1 LIHKEDIDKIFEVAR
16 VEEVVGD
23 YVTLKKRGVNL
34 IGLCPFHDE
43 KTPSFYV
50 SPVKGIYKCFG
61 CGKGGHAINF
71 VMEKELMSYPDA
83 LRHLAKK
90 YNIQIVEEEQSPEQ
104 LQSQND
110 RESLFVVSSFAQKNF
125 SENLYT
131 TDEGKSI
138 GLGYFKERG
147 FRDDIIQKFQL
158 GYSLNNRNAFTDSAI
173 KAGYKAEYLVKS
185 GLTIEY
191 KAHSDPPPSAN
202 AQDKLGRE
210 NQHTIASPSLR
221 EGEESQRTSQTGG
234 VVGSSPSP
242 SGRLGG
248 ASYFDR
254 FWGRVIFPVHNAT
267 GRVIAFG
274 GRTLRTD
281 KKTAK
286 YINSPETDIYHKSD
300 VLYGIFFAKKE
311 IIAQENC
318 FLVEGYT
325 DVISMHQAGIENVV
339 ASSGTSLTVGQIKLI
354 RRFTKNI
361 TILYDGDSA
370 GIKAS
375 FRGIDLILE
384 EGMNVKVLLFPDG
397 EDPDSYSKRVS
408 NKELKTFVKENSKSF
423 VAFKTDILISEAG
436 NDPAKRVAVINEIA
450 ETLAILSAMQSEE
463 YIKICFQLLK
473 IDQEKL
479 IGLVNKKRRDRI
491 DKKSSK
497 IVETSVEETIAQP
510 TIDEIATLIN
520 SAEHQ
525 ERDIIRL
532 LLNYGNKNVT
542 VDGEEKDEKDKYIP
556 IEISL
561 AALIVHELQHDN
573 IVLQNMLY
581 NSIYNEF
588 VQQLTDDKVPDYNY
602 FINHENMDIC
612 SLTVDLISSP
622 YSLSNWE
629 QHSIYTT
636 MEENILKKSLYNAV
650 YALKSRKLEMMIHD
664 IQKRL
669 KENPPDDEMMA
680 LMQTQHQLLKAKK
693 TFNELLGRIIVK

>member
-1 LIHKEDIDKIFEVAR
+1 LIHKEDIDKIFEAAR

-71 VMEKELMSYPDA
+71 VMEKELMTYPDA

-90 YNIQIVEEEQSPEQ
+90 YNIQIIEEEQSPEQ
-104 LQSQND
+104 LQTQND

-125 SENLYT
+125 TENLYH
-131 TDEGKSI
+131 TDEGKSV

-147 FRDDIIQKFQL
+147 FREDIIQKFQL
-158 GYSLNNRNAFTDSAI
+158 GYCLNQRSAFTDIAI
-173 KAGYKAEYLVKS
+173 KTGYKSEYLVKA
-185 GLTIEY
+185 GLTLEY
-191 KAHSDPPPSAN
+191 KAHSDPPE
-202 AQDKLGRE
+202 GRE
-210 NQHTIASPSLR
+210 NQY
-221 EGEESQRTSQTGG
+221 TSQTNGLAESN
-234 VVGSSPSP
+234 SSPL
-242 SGRLGG
+242 GRTGG
-248 ASYFDR
+248 ATYIDR
-254 FWGRVIFPVHNAT
+254 FWGRVMFPIHNVT

-311 IIAQENC
+311 IIAQDNC

-325 DVISMHQAGIENVV
+325 DVISMHQSGIENVV

-354 RRFTKNI
+354 RRFTNNI

-408 NKELKTFVKENSKSF
+408 NEDLKTFIKSNSKDFISFKTNLLMGDVQNDPIKKAGLIKEIVESIALIPEAIYRSVYVKECSRIMDVEEHILLSELNKIRSKKF
-423 VAFKTDILISEAG
+423 NEKG
-436 NDPAKRVAVINEIA
+436 NQHFSPKLSVNGEENKRDELLINE
-450 ETLAILSAMQSEE
+450 E
-463 YIKICFQLLK
+463 KKQLL
-473 IDQEKL
+473 D
-479 IGLVNKKRRDRI
+479 
-491 DKKSSK
+491 
-497 IVETSVEETIAQP
+497 A
-510 TIDEIATLIN
+510 
-520 SAEHQ
+520 SAEYQ

-532 LLNYGNKNVT
+532 LLNYGNKLVF
-542 VDGEEKDEKDKYIP
+542 VDSEELDEQDLPKQ

-561 AALIVHELQHDN
+561 AGLVIHELQHDN
-573 IVLQNMLY
+573 IVLENILY
-581 NSIYNEF
+581 NIIFNEF
-588 VQQLTDDKVPDYNY
+588 VQQLNDEKVPDYNY
-602 FINHENMDIC
+602 FLSHENMDIC

-622 YSLSNWE
+622 YSLSKWE
-629 QHSIYTT
+629 QHSIYPTL
-636 MEENILKKSLYNAV
+636 EENILKKSLYQAV
-650 YALKSRKLEMMIHD
+650 YALKSRKLEMMIHE

-669 KENPPDDEMMA
+669 KENPPDEEMMT
-680 LMQTQHQLLKAKK
+680 LMQTQHQLLAAKK
-693 TFNELLGRIIVK
+693 TFNGLLGRIVVK

>member
-1 LIHKEDIDKIFEVAR
+1 MIHKEDIDKIFEAAR

-90 YNIQIVEEEQSPEQ
+90 YSIQITEEEQSVEQ
-104 LQSQND
+104 MQTQND
-110 RESLFVVSSFAQKNF
+110 RESLFVVSSFAQKKF
-125 SENLYT
+125 TENLYH

-147 FRDDIIQKFQL
+147 FREDIIQKFQL
-158 GYSLNNRNAFTDSAI
+158 GYSMNNRSAFTDIALHT
-173 KAGYKAEYLVKS
+173 GYKLEYLVKAGLSLEFKNETENQIATNHKS
-185 GLTIEY
+185 GDGEIENKELTTQA
-191 KAHSDPPPSAN
+191 KSRPSAN
-202 AQDKLGRE
+202 
-210 NQHTIASPSLR
+210 I
-221 EGEESQRTSQTGG
+221 
-234 VVGSSPSP
+234 
-242 SGRLGG
+242 
-248 ASYFDR
+248 DR
-254 FWGRVIFPVHNAT
+254 FWGRVMFPIHNAT

-311 IIAQENC
+311 IISQDNC

-325 DVISMHQAGIENVV
+325 DVISMHQSGIENVV

-354 RRFTKNI
+354 RRFTNNI
-361 TILYDGDSA
+361 TILYDGDNA

-408 NKELKTFVKENSKSF
+408 SEELKTFIKNNSKDFISFKTNLLMGDVQNDPIKKAGLIKEIVESIALIPEAIYRSVYVKECSRIMDVEESILLSELNKIRSKKFNEKSNQHISPANSPN
-423 VAFKTDILISEAG
+423 VEAV
-436 NDPAKRVAVINEIA
+436 KIA
-450 ETLAILSAMQSEE
+450 EALVIEE
-463 YIKICFQLLK
+463 KKQLL
-473 IDQEKL
+473 DA
-479 IGLVNKKRRDRI
+479 
-491 DKKSSK
+491 S
-497 IVETSVEETIAQP
+497 T
-510 TIDEIATLIN
+510 
-520 SAEHQ
+520 EHQ

-532 LLNYGNKNVT
+532 LLNYGNKPVFA
-542 VDGEEKDEKDKYIP
+542 DSEEMDEENHP
-556 IEISL
+556 IQIETSL
-561 AALIVHELQHDN
+561 AALIIHELQHDD
-573 IVLQNMLY
+573 IVLENLLY
-581 NSIYNEF
+581 NTIFNEF
-588 VQQLTDDKVPDYNY
+588 VQQLNNETVPDYNY
-602 FINHENMDIC
+602 FLNHENMDIC

-622 YSLSNWE
+622 YALSNWE

-636 MEENILKKSLYNAV
+636 MEEKILKKSLYHAV
-650 YALKSRKLEMMIHD
+650 YALKIRKLEMMIHGN
-664 IQKRL
+664 QKKL
-669 KENPPDDEMMA
+669 KENPPEEE
-680 LMQTQHQLLKAKK
+680 LITLVQIQRELQEAKK
-693 TFNELLGRIIVK
+693 TFAALLGRIVLK

>member
-1 LIHKEDIDKIFEVAR
+1 MEFIGKLCVSLREINTANTLIHKEDIDKIFEAAR

-34 IGLCPFHDE
+34 TGLCPFHDE

-90 YNIQIVEEEQSPEQ
+90 YNIHIVEEEQSPEQ

-125 SENLYT
+125 SENLYD

-147 FRDDIIQKFQL
+147 FREDIIQKFQL
-158 GYSLNNRNAFTDSAI
+158 GYCLTNRSAFTDLAV
-173 KAGYKAEYLVKS
+173 KTGYKSEYLVKA
-185 GLTIEY
+185 GLTLEY
-191 KAHSDPPPSAN
+191 KNENLSSSNEDAEIPASIEKAAS
-202 AQDKLGRE
+202 KL
-210 NQHTIASPSLR
+210 L
-221 EGEESQRTSQTGG
+221 
-234 VVGSSPSP
+234 
-242 SGRLGG
+242 
-248 ASYFDR
+248 DR
-254 FWGRVIFPVHNAT
+254 FWGRVMFPIHNAT

-311 IIAQENC
+311 IIAQDNC

-325 DVISMHQAGIENVV
+325 DVISMHQSGIENVV

-354 RRFTKNI
+354 RRFTNNI

-408 NKELKTFVKENSKSF
+408 SEELKTFVKNNSKDFIS
-423 VAFKTDILISEAG
+423 FKTNLLMGDVQ
-436 NDPAKRVAVINEIA
+436 NDPIKKAGLIKEIVESIALIPEAIYRSVYVKECSRIMDMEEQILLSELNKIRSKKFNEKSNSHNTSVPANTGSDVVEALQI
-450 ETLAILSAMQSEE
+450 EE
-463 YIKICFQLLK
+463 KKQLL
-473 IDQEKL
+473 D
-479 IGLVNKKRRDRI
+479 
-491 DKKSSK
+491 
-497 IVETSVEETIAQP
+497 A
-510 TIDEIATLIN
+510 

-532 LLNYGNKNVT
+532 LLNYE
-542 VDGEEKDEKDKYIP
+542 GEEMDEKNQP
-556 IEISL
+556 VQIEIPL
-561 AALIVHELQHDN
+561 AALAIHELQHDN
-573 IVLQNMLY
+573 IVFENALY

-588 VQQLTDDKVPDYNY
+588 VQHLDKEKVPDYNY
-602 FINHENMDIC
+602 FISHENTAI
-612 SLTVDLISSP
+612 SYLTVDLISSP
-622 YSLSNWE
+622 YFLSNWE

-636 MEENILKKSLYNAV
+636 MEEDVLKKSLYHAV
-650 YALKSRKLEMMIHD
+650 YALKSRRLEMMIHD

-669 KENPPDDEMMA
+669 KENPPDEEMMT
-680 LMQTQHQLLKAKK
+680 LMQTQQQLLKTKK
-693 TFNELLGRIIVK
+693 ELNVLLGRIVVK